1 MFVIL
6 DLPSQSNLWGNFS
19 KQSWCKISVTSSYI
33 QSTPKHWMGNITK
46 KCWIKTFF
54 CKRLDNKTFT
64 ERTKFKQNL
73 NKSSGLCLDLF
84 KELQCYVSDEKLR
97 T

>member
-1 MFVIL
+1 MICHPNRIYGETLAQHRGTKYQSHPVIFKL
-6 DLPSQSNLWGNFS
+6 LQNNEWEISQ
-19 KQSWCKISVTSSYI
+19 KSVELRR
-33 QSTPKHWMGNITK
+33 
-46 KCWIKTFF
+46 FF
-54 CKRLDNKTFT
+54 CERLDNKTFT
-64 ERTKFKQNL
+64 KRTKFKQNL

>member
-1 MFVIL
+1 MICHPNRIYGEILAQHRGTKYQSHPVIFKL
-6 DLPSQSNLWGNFS
+6 LQNNEWGISQ
-19 KQSWCKISVTSSYI
+19 KSVELRR
-33 QSTPKHWMGNITK
+33 
-46 KCWIKTFF
+46 FF
-54 CKRLDNKTFT
+54 CEWLDNK
-64 ERTKFKQNL
+64 TKFKQNL

>member
-1 MFVIL
+1 MICHPNRIYGEILAQLHGTKYQSHPVIFKL
-6 DLPSQSNLWGNFS
+6 LQNNEWEISQ
-19 KQSWCKISVTSSYI
+19 KSVELRR
-33 QSTPKHWMGNITK
+33 
-46 KCWIKTFF
+46 FF
-54 CKRLDNKTFT
+54 GERLDNKTFT
-64 ERTKFKQNL
+64 KRTKFKQNL